1 MPLKNRKV
9 FLDTSVVFA
18 AVLSDQGGARVLFRL
33 AEIGAIRLMIGPSVL
48 KEADE
53 VVRRKAPKSM
63 PLLAQL
69 LDAAHVEIGQ
79 PALAHQQEQAL
90 AIIKYPPDA
99 AVLAEALRAEPDW
112 VITHDQE
119 HFLSE
124 PGLQDLPFKVGT
136 PGDLL
141 AEIKRTI

>member
-79 PALAHQQEQAL
+79 PALAHQQEQA
-90 AIIKYPPDA
+90 
-99 AVLAEALRAEPDW
+99 W
-112 VITHDQE
+112 Q
-119 HFLSE
+119 S
-124 PGLQDLPFKVGT
+124 
-136 PGDLL
+136 
-141 AEIKRTI
+141 

>member
-69 LDAAHVEIGQ
+69 LDAARVEIGQ

-90 AIIKYPPDA
+90 AIIEYAPDA

-112 VITHDQE
+112 FITHDQE